1 MLAASTSAAS
11 LLLLTSAAS
20 LLQVAPTG
28 SVAAPISSSSHWC
41 SNLYIH
47 PPVATNG
54 KPNAPTTGAKHLQAC
69 PSHLRFCI
77 ALSMFIPYCLAYFLI
92 FIIYK

>member
-1 MLAASTSAAS
+1 
-11 LLLLTSAAS
+11 
-20 LLQVAPTG
+20 VALTG
-28 SVAAPISSSSHWC
+28 SVAAPIPSSSHWC

-54 KPNAPTTGAKHLQAC
+54 VPNAPTTGAKHLQAC
-69 PSHLRFCI
+69 PSHLRFRI
-77 ALSMFIPYCLAYFLI
+77 ALSTFIPYCLAYFLI